1 MICIGMSV
9 TSRCWFGS
17 DSKSMRTVPVG
28 LRNEPATH
36 LKQQTTHTHHPTT
49 CYMETETTHIDTSS
63 HTQEKKETHQ
73 MISKW
78 LVVVTCT
85 AWPNS
90 VSHCSQL
97 GQITVRDRYGAQM
110 PMPHRVSSV
119 LLTSVKKSTK
129 VKAVLFLVKSIYQL
143 LTLQTLTY
151 HKNSEDTYQMH
162 QQKRAGTGLSKS
174 VNQQISGSE
183 AWLEFNSNDN

>member
-1 MICIGMSV
+1 MHWNV
-9 TSRCWFGS
+9 S
-17 DSKSMRTVPVG
+17 DKSMLVWLRLKVNAHCASRTSEWTSHTPQT
-28 LRNEPATH
+28 ADHTH
-36 LKQQTTHTHHPTT
+36 SPSNHMLYGDRDHPYRHQLTHTR
-49 CYMETETTHIDTSS
+49 
-63 HTQEKKETHQ
+63 KNETHQ

-110 PMPHRVSSV
+110 PMLHRVSSV